1 MAPTPALSGM
11 LSPLPNLGATVTCS
25 WTTRCCGQDRRN
37 EAQQPASEESGS
49 GLAAPCS
56 RWLWL
61 GPCIS
66 YAFGH
71 CAYLYSRRRS
81 RPCRPW
87 PSTVLSPGRG
97 LTKGLLESPSA
108 AIINSLGA
116 TKLRLVAPSALVL
129 SLLPACRGFLPCLPA
144 YCPA

>member
-11 LSPLPNLGATVTCS
+11 LSPLVLPNLGATIT

-37 EAQQPASEESGS
+37 EASRHAAEESGS

-66 YAFGH
+66 YALAIARIYIRGAGLGH
-71 CAYLYSRRRS
+71 AGRDQYGPFPSR
-81 RPCRPW
+81 
-87 PSTVLSPGRG
+87 V
-97 LTKGLLESPSA
+97 
-108 AIINSLGA
+108 
-116 TKLRLVAPSALVL
+116 
-129 SLLPACRGFLPCLPA
+129 
-144 YCPA
+144 

>member
-11 LSPLPNLGATVTCS
+11 LSPLPNLGATIT

-37 EAQQPASEESGS
+37 EASRHAAEESGS

-56 RWLWL
+56 RCLLL

-66 YAFGH
+66 FALATARFYIAAPFS
-71 CAYLYSRRRS
+71 AMPALT
-81 RPCRPW
+81 
-87 PSTVLSPGRG
+87 STVHSPGRG
-97 LTKGLLESPSA
+97 LTKPPCFLRGLNA

-129 SLLPACRGFLPCLPA
+129 SLLPAGRGFLPCLPA